1 MTQQETKFESWALV
15 ELFGHQKIVGKVTEA
30 TIGGCSFVRVD
41 VPKCGKEP
49 AYTKFYGNG
58 AIYAMTPVSDEVGK
72 ALLERIR
79 PDPISRFDLP
89 ELRSPA
95 SEARIVADDGYDD
108 HPEDAQDD
116 EDDDSEYDG
125 SYVGRGGLSDDRRS

>member
-1 MTQQETKFESWALV
+1 MTQQETFESWALV

-41 VPKCGKEP
+41 VPEHGKEQ

-58 AIYAMTPVSDEVGK
+58 AIYAMTPLSDDVGK
-72 ALLERIR
+72 ALLARIR

-89 ELRSPA
+89 ELRGPA
-95 SEARIVADDGYDD
+95 SKARIV
-108 HPEDAQDD
+108 DD
-116 EDDDSEYDG
+116 EDDDAEYDG
-125 SYVGRGGLSDDRRS
+125 SYVGRGGLNNE